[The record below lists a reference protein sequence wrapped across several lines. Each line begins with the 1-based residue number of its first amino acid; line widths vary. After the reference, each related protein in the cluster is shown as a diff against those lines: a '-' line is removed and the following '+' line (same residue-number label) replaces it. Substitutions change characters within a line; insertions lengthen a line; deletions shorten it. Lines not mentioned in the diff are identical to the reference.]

1 MKGSAMDVND
11 IQNNPELQRLMQ
23 SDGVT
28 SKSHQID
35 GRPRDG
41 HRIRDVFQKSEL
53 GSIFQ
58 QVSKMSETDRD
69 AVHDFGKSIA
79 DSIRD
84 GSFDAA
90 SLAVN
95 APEAVVQMAE
105 EQGLSIEGAIAELG
119 ATIQQM
125 GPPRGMRPPP
135 PPPPPMESLDILN
148 SETDEDDD
156 ENIID
161 VFSTENSED
170 E

>member
-1 MKGSAMDVND
+1 MDVND
-11 IQNNPELQRLMQ
+11 IQNNPELQRMMQ
-23 SDGVT
+23 AQGIEPQRGPEGHPRGVDGPA
-28 SKSHQID
+28 K
-35 GRPRDG
+35 DG
-41 HRIRDVFQKSEL
+41 HQIRDVFQKSDL

-58 QVSKMSETDRD
+58 QVSKMSETDRE

-90 SLAVN
+90 SLAAN
-95 APEAVVQMAE
+95 APDAVVQMAE

-125 GPPRGMRPPP
+125 GPPKGMRPP

-148 SETDEDDD
+148 SEEDDEE
-156 ENIID
+156 ENIVDI
-161 VFSTENSED
+161 FSTED
-170 E
+170 D